1 MNKQSEILKYIN
13 KKLTT
18 EGYSPSVREIAK
30 AVNLKSTSS
39 VQYHLDNLIKKGLLT
54 KKANLSR
61 SLSNNQKLNTF
72 MSVPV
77 IGEISAGTPL
87 LAEENKIG
95 LYLRPKELA
104 TSKSLI
110 DDYIYEYINSKK
122 PAHLAVVNPTS
133 PFISAEELDKAWLQ
147 YANSDCDTLLSCERI
162 QTHCFKNGKAINFS
176 INSKHPRSQ
185 DIEPIYALNFAI
197 SIWNCKSFKES
208 FKKNGYGVYT
218 GKLDFFTTSELASV
232 DIDYPEDFRMAEYL
246 AALNKINFPT
256 PKAKFP
262 EYVNKFMESNKN
274 IQN

>member
-1 MNKQSEILKYIN
+1 MRTNEELKVIIPARIGSNRVPIKNLRLLDDKPLISYIINTLKKTKYLNEFEINSDSELFKNI
-13 KKLTT
+13 
-18 EGYSPSVREIAK
+18 
-30 AVNLKSTSS
+30 
-39 VQYHLDNLIKKGLLT
+39 
-54 KKANLSR
+54 
-61 SLSNNQKLNTF
+61 
-72 MSVPV
+72 
-77 IGEISAGTPL
+77 
-87 LAEENKIG
+87 AEENKIG